1 MAARVAMFVFTT
13 WGTFWSPILEK
24 ARSGV
29 SGGTIRTIRRAIM
42 VSYRFSVVTIALF
55 LTIRLQVAME
65 CLRRSSQQG
74 LGQFGQNLDRKQLTG
89 VNRIFTRSERDV
101 GLLYAKEIMSLFSAV

>member
-1 MAARVAMFVFTT
+1 VAARVAMFVFTP

-29 SGGTIRTIRRAIM
+29 SGGTIRRAIM

-65 CLRRSSQQG
+65 CLRLSSQQG
-74 LGQFGQNLDRKQLTG
+74 LGQFGQNLDRKRLTG